1 MPDSN
6 YPFLTRIRT
15 SNGIATTGIIGAKR
29 QSIAAFGDTVNLA
42 SLIKGLCE
50 PGYVTI
56 DEATYND
63 CRELFEMRP
72 VSGLALYTLFENSST
87 VDQING
93 LVNKIERDA
102 DDVTLRIAVAKLL
115 LQVRDPEQAA
125 THLKLTMKMALNND
139 AAKVAY
145 AENALIIKSQRG
157 LTVRG
162 RSNNV
167 QLYEVVAFKT
177 HLITV
182 DNCPLPCL

>member
-1 MPDSN
+1 
-6 YPFLTRIRT
+6 
-15 SNGIATTGIIGAKR
+15 
-29 QSIAAFGDTVNLA
+29 
-42 SLIKGLCE
+42 
-50 PGYVTI
+50 
-56 DEATYND
+56 
-63 CRELFEMRP
+63 MRP
-72 VSGLALYTLFENSST
+72 ISGLAFYTRFENSST
-87 VDQING
+87 VDPING

>member
-1 MPDSN
+1 MQERLRDSD

-15 SNGIATTGIIGAKR
+15 STGIATTGIIGAKR

-93 LVNKIERDA
+93 LLSKLERMLM
-102 DDVTLRIAVAKLL
+102 TLPCVSRWQKLL
-115 LQVRDPEQAA
+115 LQARDPEQAA
-125 THLKLTMKMALNND
+125 THLKLTMKMAPGND

-145 AENALIIKSQRG
+145 AENALILESQRD
-157 LTVRG
+157 LTLRG
-162 RSNNV
+162 RRRTN

-177 HLITV
+177 QLITGH
-182 DNCPLPCL
+182 NSH